1 MFRIVTNWTIIIIL
15 FVFASCLL
23 VCGGS
28 PYSDEIPE
36 VLQPAGDNRVELEK
50 VLSHYASGDDSLKL
64 NAALY
69 LIANMEGHCYVT
81 YSMVDTVGT
90 TVAFDVLDYKDYES
104 LTAAADSLESKYG
117 MLDFERNEKI
127 NDLDSIKAEFLIKQ
141 IDYAFKAWREKPWA
155 KSFSFENFC
164 EYILPYRGSNE
175 PLEEWRQTFWDKYIE
190 IESGMTNSTDPVE
203 AAAII
208 NDDIKSWFGFDP
220 RYYYHPT
227 DQGLSE
233 MVSNG
238 LGRCEDMT
246 NVTIYAMRANGLA
259 VTSDYTPYWANTG
272 NNHAWNAIVTPD
284 GKAIPFMGAESN
296 PGEYHLANKLGKAY
310 RKTFGKQID
319 NLVFQE
325 QKQEELP
332 GWLAGKNYIDVTSH
346 YTNVCDVE
354 VKFEEEIDDSIDI
367 AYLCVFN
374 SGEWKPIHWGRIE
387 NGSAKFSD
395 MGTNIAYLPALY
407 VNKEILPY
415 GAPFILGED
424 NNSRKLQP
432 TNEKIE
438 TMKLISTTYRK
449 LEKSTDGISQT
460 FFTPGQ
466 KYELSYWSD
475 GWQSLGLSV
484 ASDGP
489 LVFED
494 VPEGYLYW
502 LVAKDSDSEERI
514 FTFESDSQIWY

>member
-1 MFRIVTNWTIIIIL
+1 MHKMLTNYTLIIFL
-15 FVFASCLL
+15 FVFSSSLL

-28 PYSDEIPE
+28 PYSDEITE
-36 VLQPAGDNRVELEK
+36 ALKMAGDNRIELEK
-50 VLSHYASGDDSLKL
+50 VLTHYASGDDSLKQT
-64 NAALY
+64 AALY

-81 YSMVDTVGT
+81 YSMIDTVGT
-90 TVAFDVLDYKDYES
+90 TVAFDVLDYNDYES
-104 LTAAADSLESKYG
+104 LTAAADSLESEYG

-127 NDLDSIKAEFLIKQ
+127 NDLDSIKSEFLIKQ

-155 KSFSFENFC
+155 KSLSFENFC

-175 PLEEWRQTFWDKYIE
+175 PLEEWRQMFWDKYME
-190 IESGMTNSTDPVE
+190 IESGMSDSTDPVE
-203 AAAII
+203 AAALI

-220 RYYYHPT
+220 RFYYHPT
-227 DQGLSE
+227 DLGLSE

-325 QKQEELP
+325 RKQEEIP
-332 GWLAGKNYIDVTSH
+332 GWLAGKNYIDVTSQ

-354 VKFEEEIDDSIDI
+354 VKFEEKIDDSIDI
-367 AYLCVFN
+367 AYLCIFN
-374 SGEWKPIHWGRIE
+374 SGEWKPIHWGRIK
-387 NGSAKFSD
+387 NGSALFSD

-407 VNKEILPY
+407 INKEILPF
-415 GAPFILGED
+415 GDPFILGD
-424 NNSRKLQP
+424 NCNTEKLQP
-432 TNEKIE
+432 ENGKTI
-438 TMKLISTTYRK
+438 TMELISTTYRK
-449 LEKSTDGISQT
+449 QEKSTDGISQM

-475 GWQSLGLSV
+475 GWQSLGSSV
-484 ASDGP
+484 ANDGP

-502 LVAKDSDSEERI
+502 LVADDSDNEERI
-514 FTFESDSQIWY
+514 FTFENGSQIWY